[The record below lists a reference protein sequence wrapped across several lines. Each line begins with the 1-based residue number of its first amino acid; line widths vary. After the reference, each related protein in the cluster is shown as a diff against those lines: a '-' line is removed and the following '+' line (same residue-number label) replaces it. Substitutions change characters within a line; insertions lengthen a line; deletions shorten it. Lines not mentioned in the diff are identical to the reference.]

1 MNADRYDR
9 QRRIEGWDQAALL
22 RSRVLVAGAGAL
34 GNELIKNLVLLGV
47 GHLLV
52 IDFDHIERSNLSRTV
67 LFRDADVGRAKAQ
80 AAIEAAARLN
90 PDVDLRAI
98 DGDLFYDVGL
108 GLYRHCDL
116 VVGGLDNLAARSQVG
131 VSCALADTPF
141 LDGGMWALGGEARWF
156 MPGEG
161 PCFECTLSDADRAR
175 AHERRSCTGF
185 RIEDAESV
193 DGERHVPTTVS
204 TAAVIGGL
212 LAQETARYLCGW
224 DVHEGQAAVYNGL
237 TLTMHRTTLSRDP
250 DCPYHHAYQD
260 VIELDARATDLT
272 GIAFLERAEAD
283 LGADAIL
290 ELGRDFLLGFD
301 CSNCGRAERVNAP
314 VGRVDATRE
323 RCPHCG
329 ATREAHIISYLDG
342 SEPHATRPLSALGVP
357 PGEVLAARARGV
369 KEPGC
374 LRLYELTGDVH
385 DLWA

>member
-357 PGEVLAARARGV
+357 LGEVLAARARDV